1 MNKKDIA
8 ITYTDRAYQSYSR
21 ILGDVNSLTL
31 KVLKQLCGINIL
43 GFNIVCKFKLR
54 MGQCYTLKFNKNND
68 KDFTDMM
75 KSYQNEA
82 KAKTIMR
89 ELRKKE

>member
-31 KVLKQLCGINIL
+31 KVLKQLCGMQVEIKDWNS
-43 GFNIVCKFKLR
+43 V
-54 MGQCYTLKFNKNND
+54 MKNG
-68 KDFTDMM
+68 
-75 KSYQNEA
+75 
-82 KAKTIMR
+82 
-89 ELRKKE
+89 